1 MPNKP
6 FRFKQFEIYQDHSA
20 MKVGTDAIL
29 LSVWARVTK
38 CYNILDVGTGTGIIS
53 LICAQRNSQAI
64 IEGVEIDAGGF
75 EDATLNFSSSPW
87 KDRLQAHHCDFL
99 DFETDKTY
107 DVIIS
112 NPPYFSNSLRASDPS
127 RSAARH
133 DDSLPAQAFL
143 EKSAKLLK
151 KEGVLAVIFPTNQM
165 EKWEA
170 EAKLHGLYSTRICK
184 VFTVPNRESQRVMV
198 EYKTSPLDYPEM
210 ESVLIEKSPG
220 QSSEHFKFLTRD
232 FFLKAD

>member
-6 FRFKQFEIYQDHSA
+6 FRFKQFEIYQDRSA

-38 CYNILDVGTGTGIIS
+38 AYNILDVGAGTGIIS
-53 LICAQRNSQAI
+53 LICAQRNERAI
-64 IEGVEIDAGGF
+64 IEGIEIDAGGF
-75 EDATLNFSSSPW
+75 EDASLNFASSPW
-87 KDRLQAHHCDFL
+87 KDRLQAHLCDFL

-143 EKSAKLLK
+143 EKSSKILK
-151 KEGVLAVIFPTNQM
+151 KDGFLAVIFPTNQM
-165 EKWEA
+165 DKWDS
-170 EAKLHGLYSTRICK
+170 EAKLNGLYPSRICH
-184 VFTVPNRESQRVMV
+184 VFTLPNRESQRVMV
-198 EYKTSPLDYPEM
+198 EYKTSPFDFPEL

-220 QSSEHFKFLTRD
+220 QPSEHFKSLTRE
-232 FFLKAD
+232 FFLKSE